1 MLNEAAISWGSKKQ
15 ITVALSS
22 CEAEIVAAS
31 EACKEAVHLS
41 GLATE
46 LGLHD
51 GSPVDLHM
59 DNQSGIAV
67 AYNPEKH
74 NQMKHVA
81 RRHFYVRECIEDFRI
96 RAPFVQSHDN
106 LADFFT
112 KCQPPKLF
120 RRMQPPLLRVV
131 SRGAV
136 LSSRG
141 GTGRSSRPA
150 YWNRA
155 RSP

>member
-1 MLNEAAISWGSKKQ
+1 
-15 ITVALSS
+15 
-22 CEAEIVAAS
+22 
-31 EACKEAVHLS
+31 
-41 GLATE
+41 
-46 LGLHD
+46 
-51 GSPVDLHM
+51 M

-81 RRHFYVRECIEDFRI
+81 RRHFYVRECIEDYRI

-120 RRMQPPLLRVV
+120 RRMRDIIMNVPQCTGGRCDQDTGAPEPP
-131 SRGAV
+131 STAV
-136 LSSRG
+136 GQRG
-141 GTGRSSRPA
+141 G
-150 YWNRA
+150 
-155 RSP
+155 